1 MQYFG
6 TERNL
11 NVNHILFLQG
21 KDQITRGWQGFHG
34 PYWCTIKLPIA
45 SMSSNG
51 TSKFDLKSLTNKSKK
66 NWMYLAANSTF
77 FSAPLFVNQKFSLYV
92 WEHKLW
98 MFYSGGE
105 EQWSVIFSLLMCVI
119 FFLHKSISTKCFYP
133 NNILVLV
140 SINISHETI
149 YNTVND
155 IKVSHEFR
163 HVNSMSSGV
172 QNLHLVF
179 LWSVPY
185 YQQMHQIVMEAL
197 SFKCSE

>member
-1 MQYFG
+1 
-6 TERNL
+6 
-11 NVNHILFLQG
+11 
-21 KDQITRGWQGFHG
+21 
-34 PYWCTIKLPIA
+34 
-45 SMSSNG
+45 
-51 TSKFDLKSLTNKSKK
+51 
-66 NWMYLAANSTF
+66 MYLAANSTF
-77 FSAPLFVNQKFSLYV
+77 LSAPLFVNQKFNLYV
-92 WEHKLW
+92 WEHKFW

-155 IKVSHEFR
+155 IKVSHEFQ

-179 LWSVPY
+179 L
-185 YQQMHQIVMEAL
+185 
-197 SFKCSE
+197 

>member
-1 MQYFG
+1 
-6 TERNL
+6 
-11 NVNHILFLQG
+11 
-21 KDQITRGWQGFHG
+21 
-34 PYWCTIKLPIA
+34 
-45 SMSSNG
+45 MSSNG
-51 TSKFDLKSLTNKSKK
+51 TSKFDLKLLTNKSKK

-77 FSAPLFVNQKFSLYV
+77 LSAPLFVNQKFSLYV
-92 WEHKLW
+92 W

-155 IKVSHEFR
+155 IKVSYEFQ

-197 SFKCSE
+197 SFKCNE